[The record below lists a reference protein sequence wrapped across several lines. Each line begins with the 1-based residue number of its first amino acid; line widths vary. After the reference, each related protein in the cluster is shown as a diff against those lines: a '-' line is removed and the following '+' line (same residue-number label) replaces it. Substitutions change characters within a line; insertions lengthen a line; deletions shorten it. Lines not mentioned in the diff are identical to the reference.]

1 MHKNILLA
9 VIIICGVLASSG
21 CGGGGGSASGG
32 FSTTGSSFT
41 GNTYPDEIDRAEATP
56 TGHVFYVDPATGS
69 IGNSGSVSSPWNTLQ
84 AVIENNKIESREP
97 ESYPYSNGAAL
108 KTKNAGAPVKAGDTI
123 ILKAGHH
130 GSITILRYF
139 NSQYIN
145 VIAEPGA
152 TVSRLHVTAGSKWR
166 FKGITV
172 RPDAANTT
180 QYPLI
185 NLESHDWSGPTF
197 NISVDD
203 CLVYTVADASV
214 SWSTTEKTD
223 WDTKSCDGI
232 RALGNNITL
241 RRNYFKNV
249 NFGITVAGNYALVSG
264 NTVENFAGDGMRG
277 LGNDLFFEYNLVK
290 NLYKVNENHSD
301 GFQSWVVDGEPPP
314 QRVVLRGNKIINY
327 TDPNQ
332 PFRAPLQGIGCFDG
346 PYIDWIVENN
356 VIITDHWHGISLYGA
371 RNSRIVNN
379 TVIDMNNVTP
389 GPPQVAFVN
398 LKDGT
403 PSSNCIMRNNI
414 AQTIQVGEGATEDHN
429 YRIPSYAAYADL
441 FVDYLNFDLHLKAGA
456 VPINA
461 GSSELA
467 PAIDIEGRAR
477 PQGSGVD
484 IGAYEY

>member
-1 MHKNILLA
+1 M
-9 VIIICGVLASSG
+9 IIMGCALVWAG
-21 CGGGGGSASGG
+21 CGGGGQSGATGSAGATGNSSAP
-32 FSTTGSSFT
+32 FTGSTYPEQIDRIEVTAT
-41 GNTYPDEIDRAEATP
+41 GN
-56 TGHVFYVDPATGS
+56 VFYVDPATGA
-69 IGNSGSVSSPWNTLQ
+69 IGNSGSASSPWNTLQ

-97 ESYPYSNGAAL
+97 VSAPYAEGGEL
-108 KTKNAGAPVKAGDTI
+108 KIKNSGAPVKAGDTI

-130 GSITILRYF
+130 GSINIAKYF
-139 NSQYIN
+139 NEDYIN
-145 VIAEPGA
+145 VIAEAGA
-152 TVSRLHVTAGSKWR
+152 TVSRLEVVAGSKWR
-166 FKGITV
+166 FKGLTV
-172 RPDAANTT
+172 RPDSGYTT
-180 QYPLI
+180 PYPLI
-185 NLESHDWSGPTF
+185 HLVSHSWSGPTY
-197 NISVDD
+197 NITVDD
-203 CLVYTVADASV
+203 CTIYTVPDSST
-214 SWSTTEKTD
+214 SWSTTDKTD

-232 RALGNNITL
+232 RVSGNNITL

-249 NFGITVAGNYALVSG
+249 NFGISLLGNYALVYG

-277 LGNDLFFEYNLVK
+277 IGSDIFFEYNVVK

-301 GFQSWVVDGEPPP
+301 GFQSWAIDGEPPP

-389 GPPQVAFVN
+389 GPPQIAFVN
-398 LKDGT
+398 SKDGT
-403 PSSNCIMRNNI
+403 PSSNCLMRNNI

-441 FVDYLNFDLHLKAGA
+441 FADYLNFNLHLKAGA
-456 VPINA
+456 APINA

-467 PAIDIEGRAR
+467 PPIDIEGRSR
-477 PQGSGVD
+477 PQGSAVD